1 MVVSSYFLS
10 YFLDIESI
18 GIARLCETLNDI
30 GIEVEQLHRL
40 QISKRVVVGKV
51 LEKSPHPNADKLN
64 VCQVDIGSET
74 LQIVCGAKNVAK
86 DQYVALALEGA
97 KLPGKSSEEAFFA
110 IKKSTLRGVD
120 SCGMI
125 CSASELGL
133 SAINDGI
140 MVLDSSIGE
149 LILGKELSDYDF
161 FNQYLI
167 EVSLTPNRGDC
178 LCVLGIAREL
188 ASAYNL
194 PVKTPKE
201 KEYGIALGIGRAL
214 NLSVECQIKSQLL
227 YKVAQIDSIENALHE
242 QIMLAYNG
250 LLSNNALENHK
261 RFSMYMSGVMFDI
274 YPIASTAE
282 DSQNPTA
289 LKVRKDEAGFEC
301 VFNAQGEKLC
311 VIGVKNYAPLVESY
325 PAVVI
330 IQASFAPPEMLAQAL
345 FKHKIEQDPITTYR
359 SVRGSNTEL
368 LMGISLFC
376 EVLNHFATCSIYSGY
391 QELEMVQ
398 ESEVRLITMDFHTI
412 AKAIG
417 KDVQKEEIAQILK
430 QLNFHIE
437 ASGDGAFLHIMPPS
451 YRHDI
456 RSPQDITEEFLRIYG
471 IKNIQPIPYAS
482 TQKPNITPTLL
493 RYQNFRDIAK
503 RALSMGFY
511 ETIHYVFYQRSKLL
525 EWGCEVLDSTLELK
539 NPITSELDTLRTSLI
554 PGLFDSACRNHNL
567 GYKSIKMFEIG
578 SVYSAKREE
587 HKELGIIVSGMKTKE
602 AFPHPKG
609 ERWDFYSFA
618 QAVSGIIGGFSLVQ
632 TATPPKSAH
641 PYICADIMQEG
652 KCIGTIAKLHPSFE
666 KQLELQDAFYAQ
678 IHTIPALSVSQASA
692 QAKLHAN
699 VRDITIL
706 IDKNVPFSQIQRC
719 IESSAIENLHTL
731 YPLDIYE
738 DSQFALTIR
747 LVFMPEEKSLTEE
760 ELGSRIQKTLA
771 CLEQQFG
778 AKLKI

>member
-1 MVVSSYFLS
+1 MIVSSHFLS

-18 GIARLCETLNDI
+18 GITRLCESLNDI
-30 GIEVEQLHRL
+30 GIEVEQLQRL

-51 LEKSPHPNADKLN
+51 VEKSPHPNADKLN
-64 VCQVDIGSET
+64 ICQVDIGSET

-97 KLPGKSSEEAFFA
+97 KLPTKSSEQGFLS

-125 CSASELGL
+125 CSSSELGL

-149 LILGKELSDYDF
+149 LVLGKELSDYPF

-188 ASAYNL
+188 ASAFNL
-194 PVKTPKE
+194 CIKTPKE

-214 NLSVECQIKSQLL
+214 NLSIECQIKSHLL
-227 YKVAQIDSIENALHE
+227 YKVAQIDSLENALHE
-242 QIMLAYNG
+242 QIILSYNG
-250 LLSNNALENHK
+250 LLSDDALENHK
-261 RFSMYMSGVMFDI
+261 RFAMYMSGVIFDI
-274 YPIASTAE
+274 YPVPQGT
-282 DSQNPTA
+282 QNPTT

-301 VFNAQGEKLC
+301 VFDAQGEKLC
-311 VIGVKNYAPLVESY
+311 VIGVKTYAKSIESY
-325 PAVVI
+325 PAII
-330 IQASFAPPEMLAQAL
+330 IQASFAPPEMLAKAL
-345 FKHKIEQDPITTYR
+345 HANKIEQDPITTYR

-368 LMGISLFC
+368 LMGISLLC
-376 EVLNHFATCSIYSGY
+376 ELLATHAQCSIYSGF
-391 QELEMVQ
+391 QELDMAQ
-398 ESEVRLITMDFHTI
+398 ESEQQLITMDFHEI

-437 ASGDGAFLHIMPPS
+437 ASGDGAFLHITPPS

-471 IKNIQPIPYAS
+471 IKNIPSLPYAS

-493 RYQNFRDIAK
+493 RYQNSRDIAT
-503 RALSMGFY
+503 RALALGFY

-525 EWGCEVLDSTLELK
+525 EWGYEVLDSALELT

-554 PGLFDSACRNHNL
+554 PALFDSASRNHNL
-567 GYKSIKMFEIG
+567 GYKSIKMFEMG
-578 SVYSAKREE
+578 SVYNAKREE
-587 HKELGIIVSGMKTKE
+587 RKQLGIVVSGLKTRE
-602 AFPHPKG
+602 SFPYPKG
-609 ERWDFYSFA
+609 EKWDFYSFA
-618 QAVSGIIGGFSLVQ
+618 KEVSAIVGEFSLVQ
-632 TATPPKSAH
+632 LATPPKAAH
-641 PYICADIMQEG
+641 PYICAEIIQGGEP
-652 KCIGTIAKLHPSFE
+652 IGIIAKLHPSFE
-666 KQLELQDAFYAQ
+666 KSLELENAFYAQ
-678 IHTIPALSVSQASA
+678 IDTIPCPTIAKAKP
-692 QAKLHAN
+692 QAKLHPN

-706 IDKNVPFSQIQRC
+706 IDKSVPFSKIQRC
-719 IESSAIENLHTL
+719 IESSQIENLHTL

-738 DSQFALTIR
+738 DGQFALTIR
-747 LVFMPEEKSLTEE
+747 LIFMPEEKSLTEE
-760 ELGSRIQKTLA
+760 ELTTRIQAILA
-771 CLEQQFG
+771 RLEQEFG
-778 AKLKI
+778 AKLKL